1 MFWLCFQN
9 SMIILKDYE
18 LIKNLTLLLIDEQNV
33 EVLMWNKIEYLRK
46 LRNNNS
52 DDNKINKW
60 KSESNEF

>member
-1 MFWLCFQN
+1 MFPKFN
-9 SMIILKDYE
+9 DYIEDYE
-18 LIKNLTLLLIDEQNV
+18 LINNLTLLLIDEQNV
-33 EVLMWNKIEYLRK
+33 EVLMWNKIEYLSK

>member
-1 MFWLCFQN
+1 MFPKFN
-9 SMIILKDYE
+9 DYIEDYE

-33 EVLMWNKIEYLRK
+33 EVLMWNKIEYLSK

-52 DDNKINKW
+52 DDNKINKR

>member
-1 MFWLCFQN
+1 MFWLFPKFN
-9 SMIILKDYE
+9 DYIEDYE

-33 EVLMWNKIEYLRK
+33 EVLMWNKIEYLSK

>member
-1 MFWLCFQN
+1 MFPKFN
-9 SMIILKDYE
+9 DYIEDYE
-18 LIKNLTLLLIDEQNV
+18 LIKNLTLLLIDAQNV
-33 EVLMWNKIEYLRK
+33 EVLMWNKIEYLSK

>member
-33 EVLMWNKIEYLRK
+33 EVLMWNKIEYLSK

>member
-1 MFWLCFQN
+1 
-9 SMIILKDYE
+9 MIILKDYE

-33 EVLMWNKIEYLRK
+33 EVLMWNKIEYLSK

>member
-1 MFWLCFQN
+1 MFWLFPKFN
-9 SMIILKDYE
+9 DYIEDYE

>member
-1 MFWLCFQN
+1 MFPKFN
-9 SMIILKDYE
+9 DYIEDYE

-33 EVLMWNKIEYLRK
+33 EVLMWNKIEYLSK

>member
-1 MFWLCFQN
+1 MFWICFQN

-33 EVLMWNKIEYLRK
+33 EVLMWNKIEYLSK